1 MVISEVERAITV
13 LVSDF
18 RFFVAFVCV
27 LGDVVILD
35 NGDNAG
41 TDLVDLVGL
50 DVSIGMKVEG
60 LNSVDLDSSV
70 TSLATNFLVKAS
82 NFSTGT
88 NKSRII
94 IN

>member
-50 DVSIGMKVEG
+50 DVSIRMKVEG
-60 LNSVDLDSSV
+60 LNSVDLD
-70 TSLATNFLVKAS
+70 TSLATNFPVKAS